1 MEQLVSQFWNV
12 QYIILVIIHVLWVII
27 LITNKISIRN
37 NVDSLYIVIIVI
49 HLHLWVT
56 LKKL

>member
-37 NVDSLYIVIIVI
+37 NVDSLFYLLLYTYIYG
-49 HLHLWVT
+49 LH
-56 LKKL
+56 